1 MSANAGHIYLFDGPN
16 LNGYYMDWSF
26 SETQRCYSMPC
37 FNDRAHSLKFREL
50 PEGGHLVLYEES
62 ACQGKHYKIAASR
75 GKVKYKDG
83 AFEFGISSFMIW
95 SSGIYATNGMVNIC
109 EDHDRRRL
117 NPNSTNIPVAWQ
129 LNDLVLLN
137 KDNSSLLH
145 LGAALSAS
153 PNPLIKG
160 AAGNTI
166 HGPGSVE
173 KLAERITV
181 CQLLL
186 SAGNDPVFVRE
197 GGSVEK
203 ILKATKDIGSHCE
216 VVDSLTGFMDG

>member
-1 MSANAGHIYLFDGPN
+1 MLNPIEVWTLEELKEYNALLSDDLKLQEDELEARFYKFGGIAKTIFAKNQQAKGIDFKSAIEFYDALTVVNYVQTHRVVREEDEIHQLLQMVPSKD
-16 LNGYYMDWSF
+16 S
-26 SETQRCYSMPC
+26 
-37 FNDRAHSLKFREL
+37 FRESSYL
-50 PEGGHLVLYEES
+50 TLVSDYV
-62 ACQGKHYKIAASR
+62 
-75 GKVKYKDG
+75 VK
-83 AFEFGISSFMIW
+83 SSSI
-95 SSGIYATNGMVNIC
+95 
-109 EDHDRRRL
+109 RQR
-117 NPNSTNIPVAWQ
+117 
-129 LNDLVLLN
+129 
-137 KDNSSLLH
+137 SLLH

>member
-1 MSANAGHIYLFDGPN
+1 MLNPIEGCFSVFKAKELKEYNALLSDDLKLQEDELEARFYKFGGIAKTIFAKNQQAKGIDFKSAIEFYDALTVVNYVQTHRVVREEDEIHQLLQMVPSKD
-16 LNGYYMDWSF
+16 S
-26 SETQRCYSMPC
+26 
-37 FNDRAHSLKFREL
+37 FRESSYL
-50 PEGGHLVLYEES
+50 TLVSDY
-62 ACQGKHYKIAASR
+62 
-75 GKVKYKDG
+75 V
-83 AFEFGISSFMIW
+83 
-95 SSGIYATNGMVNIC
+95 
-109 EDHDRRRL
+109 
-117 NPNSTNIPVAWQ
+117 

>member
-1 MSANAGHIYLFDGPN
+1 M
-16 LNGYYMDWSF
+16 
-26 SETQRCYSMPC
+26 
-37 FNDRAHSLKFREL
+37 
-50 PEGGHLVLYEES
+50 
-62 ACQGKHYKIAASR
+62 
-75 GKVKYKDG
+75 
-83 AFEFGISSFMIW
+83 
-95 SSGIYATNGMVNIC
+95 
-109 EDHDRRRL
+109 L
-117 NPNSTNIPVAWQ
+117 NPIEGCFSVFKAKTIFAKNQQAKGIDFKSAIEFYDALT

>member
-1 MSANAGHIYLFDGPN
+1 M
-16 LNGYYMDWSF
+16 
-26 SETQRCYSMPC
+26 
-37 FNDRAHSLKFREL
+37 
-50 PEGGHLVLYEES
+50 
-62 ACQGKHYKIAASR
+62 
-75 GKVKYKDG
+75 
-83 AFEFGISSFMIW
+83 
-95 SSGIYATNGMVNIC
+95 
-109 EDHDRRRL
+109 L
-117 NPNSTNIPVAWQ
+117 NPIEGCFSVFKAKTIFAKNQQAKGIDFKSAIEFYDALTVVNYVQ
-129 LNDLVLLN
+129 THRVLNDLVLLN